1 MTNKTLLAA
10 VVSMA
15 VISNHFANAQ
25 ALTFPLEGVGLEIM
39 NANPFLRTGVGQV
52 PPLKTKM
59 VTYVGLEHEKWKEP
73 IASVTLV
80 KCVLGIAKHLGLS
93 SDRKPLCLEIGVR
106 GAINKYEENYSK
118 VRVYQ
123 GPLFTNTPRIQ
134 RIYDLNPGVTFEMG
148 EYAMRL
154 IATIDE
160 QGNVTPASTLIKV
173 GSGGRVTEMGDG
185 AAAGGSVIPMD
196 GGNRATTANPGQV
209 QQPALLNCASISNFV
224 EKAKCF
230 ANAAGVK

>member
-1 MTNKTLLAA
+1 MTSKTLLAA
-10 VVSMA
+10 VASMA
-15 VISNHFANAQ
+15 VISNPLANAQ

-39 NANPFLRTGVGQV
+39 NANPFLRTGVGQL

-59 VTYVGLEHEKWKEP
+59 VTYVGLQHEEWKEP
-73 IASVTLV
+73 IESVNLGE
-80 KCVLGIAKHLGLS
+80 CVRWIAKHLGLS
-93 SDRKPLCLEIGVR
+93 SDRKPLCLKIGVR

-134 RIYDLNPGVTFEMG
+134 RIYDLNPGVTFGPREG
-148 EYAMRL
+148 AMRL

-160 QGNVTPASTLIKV
+160 QGKVTPASTLIKV
-173 GSGGRVTEMGDG
+173 GARGGLTEMGDG

-196 GGNRATTANPGQV
+196 GGNSATTANPGQV
-209 QQPALLNCASISNFV
+209 QQPALLNCGSISNFV